1 MGAPD
6 FPSADL
12 MVTRYTYRARP
23 WTMNAERKG
32 TNHWSQTRLRTAEW
46 RKAFWALGIQQRRR
60 YRRAKITVEVMM
72 RHPVAD
78 TGACFP
84 AVKAAIDGL
93 VDAGV
98 LPGDTGQFV
107 PSITFLAPVRVGKD
121 QVETLTLVLEPD
133 DRPE

>member
-1 MGAPD
+1 
-6 FPSADL
+6 
-12 MVTRYTYRARP
+12 
-23 WTMNAERKG
+23 MNHERKG
-32 TNHWSQTRLRTAEW
+32 ANHWSQTRLRTAEW
-46 RKAFWALGIQQRRR
+46 RKAFWALGIQKRRR
-60 YRRAKITVEVMM
+60 YPSARITVEIMM

-107 PSITFLAPVRVGKD
+107 PSITFLAPVRIGKD

-133 DRPE
+133 PRPG

>member
-1 MGAPD
+1 MPKIQQTFPHRGEGLLAPLGSRE
-6 FPSADL
+6 FFAFVL
-12 MVTRYTYRARP
+12 CFA
-23 WTMNAERKG
+23 
-32 TNHWSQTRLRTAEW
+32 TAVHQVC
-46 RKAFWALGIQQRRR
+46 KAFWALGIQQRRR